1 MIHLYTGNG
10 KGKTTAAIGLCIRA
24 LGWNMQ
30 VCFAQFMKG
39 NDTGELHILKNL
51 PGVSILR
58 SEKNLICMGLLYRI
72 RPSIVNDYLYPQ
84 TLFSTDSTTVP
95 KYIYFNF
102 PPSREETENQVHD
115 GAESGA
121 GAT

>member
-51 PGVSILR
+51 PGGFGR
-58 SEKNLICMGLLYRI
+58 R
-72 RPSIVNDYLYPQ
+72 PQ
-84 TLFSTDSTTVP
+84 TVLPSLPLIFL
-95 KYIYFNF
+95 KNF
-102 PPSREETENQVHD
+102 TF
-115 GAESGA
+115 
-121 GAT
+121 